1 MAVIRIIKK
10 FKLILSAHQKKR
22 IIQLAFLMIIG
33 GILETCSV
41 SLVLPFMNAVMN
53 PEKIMN
59 QLYIKWIC
67 NLLNLHSSRAFLV
80 TMAVLLAILYLLKN
94 VFLLFEINVQYHFVY
109 GNMFEMQK
117 RLLSNFIRR
126 PYEYFV
132 KVSSGEIIRIVNT
145 DTQYTFQMLS
155 TLLGL
160 FTELTVSGMIILAVF
175 LITPFV
181 TIVVA
186 LALLAMLLCINF
198 VIKPF
203 MRRAG
208 LEYQSSAAGMNKWL
222 LQSIQGIKEL
232 KVMTRED
239 FFQRHYD
246 TYGRK
251 YVGALRKNQIL
262 SVVPKFFI
270 EATSM
275 GLMFLVIAA
284 LIYKGT
290 DLETVIPVLS
300 AVALAAIRLLPSVN
314 RISTA
319 MASVSYNEP
328 ILDKLIENLK
338 VISGVE
344 NVSLSMDLNYKDFYL
359 EKEKK
364 LQFTEKLEFSHIS
377 YHYPDSELNVLQDAS
392 VTISQGES
400 VGIVGS
406 SGAGKTTMVD
416 IILGLL
422 RPQDGVVAVDGV
434 DIRQDMSSWL
444 HQVGYIPQM
453 IFMLDDTIRANV
465 AFGVSEDK
473 QSDEEVWRA
482 LREASLDDFV
492 KGLPEGLDTQIG
504 ERGMRLSGGQ
514 RQRIGIARALYLNP
528 SILIFD
534 EATSALDNETE
545 SAIMESI
552 NNLHGHKTL
561 IIIAHRLSTIEGCDH
576 IYRVEN
582 GTINIER

>member
-181 TIVVA
+181 TIAVA

-561 IIIAHRLSTIEGCDH
+561 IIIAHRLSTIKGCDH